1 MTDVGKMVA
10 EQDLEG
16 YLEGVEEAE
25 GPEVQFSPQMIKL
38 VQEIHGDDLMIEACL
53 AWAREKKEKI
63 LGAKL
68 VALYGE
74 EFIKNKLAEAEAKE
88 SS

>member
-1 MTDVGKMVA
+1 MSSIEEMADNA
-10 EQDLEG
+10 DLEG
-16 YLEGVEEAE
+16 YLASREVDEA
-25 GPEVQFSPQMIKL
+25 PEVQFSPQMIKL